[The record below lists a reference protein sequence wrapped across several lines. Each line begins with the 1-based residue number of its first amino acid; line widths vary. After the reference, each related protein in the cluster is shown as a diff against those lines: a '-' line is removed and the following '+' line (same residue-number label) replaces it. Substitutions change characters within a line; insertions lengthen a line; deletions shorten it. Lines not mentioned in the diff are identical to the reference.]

1 MDLNELL
8 HSHQVAVM
16 RASARGGSHAD
27 DGNDHFA
34 KVAEY
39 AERVR
44 KLRDL
49 RLAGEGGG
57 VSPGERAPNAPQT
70 IIYGTYAG
78 DKTPGGGGD
87 GGDNKGKP
95 GHGSGHGGEDEGGQG
110 TTVRPVPTPDE
121 APAPAPANDAVLD
134 EPAVP
139 GGRVPD
145 GEYDVGGKRYTDL
158 DLAVSEH
165 LRQMSAPSA
174 RAAD

>member
-8 HSHQVAVM
+8 HAHQVAVM

-49 RLAGEGGG
+49 RLAGEGGDP
-57 VSPGERAPNAPQT
+57 SLGERAPNAPQT

-87 GGDNKGKP
+87 GGDDKGKP

-121 APAPAPANDAVLD
+121 APAPTPANDAMLD
-134 EPAVP
+134 ETAVQ
-139 GGRVPD
+139 GGPVPD

-165 LRQMSAPSA
+165 LRQMSDPGA
-174 RAAD
+174 RATD